1 KSRTEW
7 FEGTQAGP
15 NYRGVRSVIG
25 ESNVIEKLLKEGADG
40 INVLY
45 ICDASFSE
53 RAKDPAVV
61 ANLRKARF
69 LIVQSWDATH
79 PLTEVADVLLPGT
92 VYVEKE
98 GTYTNL
104 QGRVQRIHQ
113 AYSPKGQAVSDLEV
127 FRRIGAMLSPQNSA
141 FRSAELADIT
151 AELAQTVPAASGTE
165 PAQTW

>member
-1 KSRTEW
+1 
-7 FEGTQAGP
+7 QAGP
-15 NYRGVRSVIG
+15 NYRGVRSIVG
-25 ESNVIEKLLKEGADG
+25 GSDLVEKLMTDGAEG

-45 ICDASFSE
+45 VCDASFSE

-92 VYVEKE
+92 IHVEKE

-113 AYSPKGQAVSDLEV
+113 AYPPKGQAVTDLEV
-127 FRRIGAMLSPQNSA
+127 FRRIGAMLSPQNNT
-141 FRSAELADIT
+141 FQSAEPADIT
-151 AELAQTVPAASGTE
+151 AELALTIPADAGPE
-165 PAQTW
+165 PAETW